1 MNNAAAF
8 QSTDWVN
15 TQPASI
21 DASDE
26 FEAPGQSRYCPESL
40 LATFVELMAARGRA
54 TSSEAMLGD
63 REYAMWQLAR
73 AHAMGDSELRAVA
86 VRLFAYFDDINQP
99 AHAAH

>member
-21 DASDE
+21 DASDD
-26 FEAPGQSRYCPESL
+26 FEAPGQSRYCPASL

-63 REYAMWQLAR
+63 RDYAMWPLAR
-73 AHAMGDSELRAVA
+73 AQAMGDREPRPVEG
-86 VRLFAYFDDINQP
+86 RLCA
-99 AHAAH
+99 